1 MKGFDHGVDGV
12 TRFSAIFAL
21 SIISAFLLLGCTSE
35 SNQNAPAPQSPN
47 PTPIAPTQATQE
59 NGQANAL
66 QNNGNQYAC
75 QLDEGNIICNSGFSV
90 MQNNGKDEI
99 RLENTGYPMKDCER
113 LIITDGNGNV
123 YIVRAVGQELIVIAN
138 PKSNSTL

>member
-1 MKGFDHGVDGV
+1 
-12 TRFSAIFAL
+12 
-21 SIISAFLLLGCTSE
+21 
-35 SNQNAPAPQSPN
+35 
-47 PTPIAPTQATQE
+47 
-59 NGQANAL
+59 
-66 QNNGNQYAC
+66 
-75 QLDEGNIICNSGFSV
+75 

-123 YIVRAVGQELIVIAN
+123 YIVRAVGQELIIIAN